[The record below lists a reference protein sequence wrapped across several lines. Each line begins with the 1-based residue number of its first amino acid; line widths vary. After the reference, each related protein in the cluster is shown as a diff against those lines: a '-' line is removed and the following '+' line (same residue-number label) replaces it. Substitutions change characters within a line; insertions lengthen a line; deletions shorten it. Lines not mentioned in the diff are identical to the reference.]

1 MSSSITTRT
10 RWHNEHGDWSGSIRR
25 HMCRIFR
32 IMHGTRDFREEEAM
46 KLTHFSLCSG
56 IGGIDL
62 AAEWAG
68 FETIG
73 QCEVDEYASKVLA
86 KNFKG
91 VKNYGDIRTITAS
104 RLERDGIFGGGITV
118 LSAGIPCQPYS
129 LAGKGLGDC
138 DIRDLEQELVRIIR
152 EVKPRW
158 VLVENT
164 PGLFARKNQ
173 RYFNRILS
181 DISEVGY
188 SVAWGMWG
196 ACDVGAPHRRE
207 RVFIV
212 GRNTD
217 RDDAPEKQE
226 FSRGKNSEPCGNSGN
241 FSHAAGKRRS
251 ENEVQF
257 GKFEESGRSADKRG
271 KEAQR
276 VQFERVCSCVPERR
290 READGAEW
298 WKVEPGVGRVVT
310 RISNRVDRLR
320 CLGNAVV
327 PYQVLPIFEAIRK
340 IEERGEKQ

>member
-1 MSSSITTRT
+1 
-10 RWHNEHGDWSGSIRR
+10 
-25 HMCRIFR
+25 MCGILRVD
-32 IMHGTRDFREEEAM
+32 GGLDGYREEEAM
-46 KLTHFSLCSG
+46 RLTHFSLCSG

-104 RLERDGIFGGGITV
+104 GLERDGIKRNEITV

-138 DIRDLEQELVRIIR
+138 DSRDLEQELVRIIGEIR
-152 EVKPRW
+152 PKW

-173 RYFNRILS
+173 RYFDRILT
-181 DISEVGY
+181 DISALGY
-188 SVAWGMWG
+188 IVAWGMWG
-196 ACDVGAPHRRE
+196 ACDVGAPHRRD

-212 GRNTD
+212 GRNADCDNET
-217 RDDAPEKQE
+217 EKQE
-226 FSRGKNSEPCGNSGN
+226 FSRGKNSETCGDSGN
-241 FSHAAGKRRS
+241 FSHAAGKRRY
-251 ENEVQF
+251 ENEVQLGNLEKS
-257 GKFEESGRSADKRG
+257 GKEKNGGGIQESGVQSKRICG
-271 KEAQR
+271 S
-276 VQFERVCSCVPERR
+276 FP
-290 READGAEW
+290 GAIEW
-298 WKVEPGVGRVVT
+298 WQTEPGVGRVAYGVP
-310 RISNRVDRLR
+310 NRVDRLR

-340 IEERGEKQ
+340 IEEVCGK